1 MPIASQETRNSAAPP
16 TFTRT
21 AIGTEQLQSAVESAK
36 ETTRQVHN
44 LYQDFGKDI
53 GLRPEIAALTNVDC
67 FLQFRTPNVVMDMS
81 ASRD

>member
-53 GLRPEIAALTNVDC
+53 GLRPECCINYNVDC

-81 ASRD
+81 ASQD